1 MAGLARV
8 DKKRWRAGGRQ
19 RGRCFAAD
27 MATFAHTHDHYTA
40 LAIQHGLH
48 RAHKTITLARG
59 QTEQRTRFYGEGV
72 RRQLQ
77 GSRSVKRGVLG
88 VNRHGNC
95 VAYDQAILGTTPHV
109 ASTLELVLLYLV
121 AAVLGVVVC
130 RSLKLPPML
139 GYLVVGVLI
148 GPNALALA
156 RDTAGVKYLAEFG
169 VVFLMFVIGLE
180 FNLPKLRSMRTL
192 VFGLGLSQVLLT
204 MVGTLLGHVAL
215 SFSYAWL
222 IGSAW
227 QMSWQGAVVLGGAM
241 AMSST
246 AMIVKLMAERLE
258 LESEH
263 GKRVM
268 GVLLFQ
274 DLAVVPLLVL
284 IPALGS
290 SGEELLRAV
299 GWAALK
305 AAAVLTVLLVGVQRA
320 MRWWLTLVA
329 RRKSE
334 ELFMLN
340 LLLVTLGLAYLT
352 EHAGL
357 SLALGAFVAGML
369 VAETEYKH
377 QVETDIRPFHDVLL
391 GLFFITIGMKL
402 DWRPVIDQW
411 LLVLLL
417 TCGPV
422 LLKFALVAALARLF
436 RAAPGVALRTG
447 LYLAQAGEFGFVLL
461 TLGAEQGIVAP
472 QWMSPVLASMV
483 LSMLATPFL
492 IQYSNAIVNK
502 LSASDWLMQSVAL
515 TTIAKRSISAE
526 RHVIICGYGRSG
538 QNLARLLVPEGI
550 AYMALDLDPD
560 RVRQAA
566 AAGQNVV
573 FGDAARLQSL
583 MAAGLARAAAV
594 VITYHDTPSA
604 LKILRLVQEH
614 APKVPVVVRTIDDSD
629 FERLRAAGATEV
641 VPEAIEGSLML
652 AGHALAL
659 VGVPMQRVIR
669 ITRDARDARYSL
681 LRGYFHGADDDTVE
695 ELQQARLQSVTLPEV
710 TACAGLPLKA
720 LDLHALSV
728 SVVSIRLGSGAVLE
742 PTPQHQLKGGDTLV
756 LAGLPE
762 SLALA
767 EEKLLRG

>member
-1 MAGLARV
+1 
-8 DKKRWRAGGRQ
+8 
-19 RGRCFAAD
+19 
-27 MATFAHTHDHYTA
+27 MAT
-40 LAIQHGLH
+40 
-48 RAHKTITLARG
+48 
-59 QTEQRTRFYGEGV
+59 
-72 RRQLQ
+72 
-77 GSRSVKRGVLG
+77 
-88 VNRHGNC
+88 
-95 VAYDQAILGTTPHV
+95 
-109 ASTLELVLLYLV
+109 TLELVLLYLF
-121 AAVLGVVVC
+121 AAVLGVIVC

-180 FNLPKLRSMRTL
+180 FNLPKLHSMRTL
-192 VFGLGLSQVLLT
+192 VFGLGLSQVVLT
-204 MVGTLLGHVAL
+204 MLGTLAGHFMLVAA
-215 SFSYAWL
+215 YAWL
-222 IGSAW
+222 FDGSW
-227 QMSWQGAVVLGGAM
+227 RMSWQGAVVLGGAL

-246 AMIVKLMAERLE
+246 AIVVKLMAECLE
-258 LESEH
+258 LDSEH

-290 SGEELLRAV
+290 GGEEMMVAMALAM
-299 GWAALK
+299 LK
-305 AAAVLTVLLVGVQRA
+305 AAALLAVLLVGGQRV

-329 RRKSE
+329 RRRSE
-334 ELFMLN
+334 ELFILN
-340 LLLVTLGLAYLT
+340 LLLMTLGLAWLT

-402 DWRPVIDQW
+402 DWRPVLDQW

-417 TCGPV
+417 TTAP
-422 LLKFALVAALARLF
+422 LLAKFALVAALARAF
-436 RAAPGVALRTG
+436 RATPGVALRTG

-461 TLGAEQGIVAP
+461 TLGAEHGLVANE
-472 QWMSPVLASMV
+472 WVSPILASMV
-483 LSMLATPFL
+483 LSMLAAPFL
-492 IQYSNAIVNK
+492 VMHSNRIVTR
-502 LSASDWLMQSVAL
+502 LSANDWLLQSVAL
-515 TTIAKRSISAE
+515 TTIARKAIATE

-538 QNLARLLVPEGI
+538 QNLARLLVPEKI
-550 AYMALDLDPD
+550 PYIALDLDPD

-566 AAGQNVV
+566 AAGQSVV
-573 FGDAARLQSL
+573 FGDAARAPSL

-594 VITYHDTPSA
+594 VVSYHDTPSA
-604 LKILRLVQEH
+604 LRILDLVRAH
-614 APKVPVVVRTIDDSD
+614 APRVPVIVRTVDDTDIDK
-629 FERLRAAGATEV
+629 LKAAGATEV
-641 VPEAIEGSLML
+641 VPEAVEGSLML

-659 VGVPMQRVIR
+659 VGVPMKRVIR

-695 ELQQARLQSVTLPEV
+695 ELEQARLQSVTLPE
-710 TACAGLPLKA
+710 AAGCLGHTLRDQS
-720 LDLHALSV
+720 LEETGV
-728 SVVSIRLGSGAVLE
+728 SVLSLRRAGSGASAPGPEHVLAA
-742 PTPQHQLKGGDTLV
+742 GDTLV
-756 LAGLPE
+756 LSGLPE
-762 SLALA
+762 PLARA
-767 EEKLLRG
+767 EDRLLRG